1 MSPHRQAL
9 AIQLSRNFDEV
20 CIWAREEATVAAIND
35 GENTIYFPGFRLPES
50 IKATT
55 NKDAAVSGSDKNETI
70 LVLIVVPTPALEEVV
85 SDLRLDDRH
94 ILVSCTKGILN
105 DTLETPDAILTRVTG
120 GFQRVAF
127 LSGPSFAKEVAE
139 NQPTVGV
146 DPLTWTD
153 VPARPDARAHS
164 LFCSQGVT
172 IASRDD
178 AIARTVQSAI
188 STERFRCYTTDDV
201 VGVELGGALKN
212 VLAIATGVSDG
223 LGFGNNARALLM
235 TRGLAEIG
243 LIATTAGAN
252 PLTLSGLAGVGD
264 LILTCTSTLSRNY
277 TVGWRL
283 GKGEALDV
291 ITSSLGA
298 VAEGVLTSRSAHM
311 LAVKLGVECPVIA
324 GIHKVIHENGD
335 PLLVLREN
343 MTRPLK
349 EELLF

>member
-1 MSPHRQAL
+1 MRSRCDHSNNPTFTHPNMSPHRQAL

-120 GFQRVAF
+120 FQRVAF

-153 VPARPDARAHS
+153 VPARPDAHAHS
-164 LFCSQGVT
+164 LFCSLRGSRSRPET
-172 IASRDD
+172 TRSPARSSRPSRPSASAVIR
-178 AIARTVQSAI
+178 RT
-188 STERFRCYTTDDV
+188 
-201 VGVELGGALKN
+201 
-212 VLAIATGVSDG
+212 
-223 LGFGNNARALLM
+223 
-235 TRGLAEIG
+235 
-243 LIATTAGAN
+243 
-252 PLTLSGLAGVGD
+252 
-264 LILTCTSTLSRNY
+264 
-277 TVGWRL
+277 
-283 GKGEALDV
+283 
-291 ITSSLGA
+291 TSSA
-298 VAEGVLTSRSAHM
+298 WSWAAR
-311 LAVKLGVECPVIA
+311 
-324 GIHKVIHENGD
+324 
-335 PLLVLREN
+335 
-343 MTRPLK
+343 
-349 EELLF
+349 